1 MWPFRTRS
9 RVPVEDR
16 ADYTSAQIQM
26 AIADAGKTTA
36 DAGQT
41 SGLEIAAGVISRA
54 FASCD
59 ISGPSGFNPPNAA
72 LMESVG
78 RALITRGDCLIARID
93 GNWMQS
99 TTWEIMGA
107 AGESTWMYS
116 CTFPAP
122 NVQIIRKSY
131 SKDIA
136 HIRYSRD
143 VDRPWV
149 GVGPLQR
156 AKLAADFHANMELRT
171 GQEANARVAHLL
183 PIPTDGSDPTIA
195 GLKKDLSN
203 AKGNIAFVETTSG
216 GFGQGNLAKPQHDWQ
231 SKRMGATFANATN
244 DIFRTAQLT
253 VVAACGVPVE
263 LITSADGTG
272 QREAWRRCLFG
283 TILPLG
289 RIVETELSKVARG
302 PVEIGWDRLQASDVA
317 GRARAYHSLVQAGM
331 PPDEALAASGL

>member
-1 MWPFRTRS
+1 MIWPFIKQK
-9 RVPVEDR
+9 PVEDR
-16 ADYTSAQIQM
+16 ADYTNAQIQM

-36 DAGQT
+36 NAGQT
-41 SGLEIAAGVISRA
+41 SGLEIAAGVIARA

-59 ISGPSGFNPPNAA
+59 ISGPSGFKPPDAA
-72 LMESVG
+72 LMECVG
-78 RALITRGDCLIARID
+78 RQLITDGDCLLARVGED
-93 GNWMQS
+93 WMRA
-99 TTWEIMGA
+99 TTWDVMGA
-107 AGESTWMYS
+107 AGEATWAYS

-122 NVQIIRKSY
+122 NVQIIKKFF
-131 SKDIA
+131 SKDVA

-149 GVGPLQR
+149 GVGPLER
-156 AKLAADFHANMELRT
+156 AKLAANFHANMELRT
-171 GQEANARVAHLL
+171 GQEAGAKVAHLL
-183 PIPTDGSDPTIA
+183 PIPTDGKDPTIS

-216 GFGQGNLAKPQHDWQ
+216 GFGAGAIAKPQHDW
-231 SKRMGATFANATN
+231 KPNRMGATFANATN

-289 RIVETELSKVARG
+289 RIVEAELSKVAG
-302 PVEIGWDRLQASDVA
+302 KPVEIGWDRLQASDVS
-317 GRARAYHSLVQAGM
+317 GRARAYHSLVSAGM
-331 PPDEALAASGL
+331 SHDEALAASGL